1 MSGTATK
8 YNNFHVALHW
18 LSAALIMF
26 MLVMG
31 TFSLAE
37 TPNSDPGKLFALRG
51 HMLFGGAVFLL
62 TLIRLIWLW
71 THAKPA
77 HAATGN
83 GLLDKIGISVHHLLY
98 VLVIVILASG
108 IGMAL
113 LSGLPGIVFGGE
125 GSLPQSFF
133 EYPPRF
139 VHGITTKVLAAVVLL
154 HGVGALYHQFV
165 LKDRLFARMWF
176 GRG

>member
-1 MSGTATK
+1 MADKPTK
-8 YNNFHVALHW
+8 YGNVQVALHW

-37 TPNSDPGKLFALRG
+37 TANTDPGKLFALRG
-51 HMLFGGAVFLL
+51 HMLFGGAVLLL
-62 TLIRLIWLW
+62 TLVRLVWLW
-71 THAKPA
+71 THPKPA

-83 GLLDKIGISVHHLLY
+83 ALLDKLGVGAHHLLY
-98 VLVIVILASG
+98 LLIIIILASG
-108 IGMAL
+108 IGLAL

-125 GSLPQSFF
+125 GSLPASFF
-133 EYPPRF
+133 DYPPRF
-139 VHGITTKVLAAVVLL
+139 VHGIATKLLAALVLL
-154 HGVGALYHQFV
+154 HIVGALYHQFV
-165 LKDRLFARMWF
+165 IKDSLFRRMWF